1 MQDVFIRG
9 TSAVL
14 PNAPVSNDDM
24 ESVLGQIGDRP
35 ARERR
40 IVLSRNG
47 IRQRYYAMDPATR
60 QPTHT
65 NARLTAESVRGLVGA
80 DFSLPDLDVLACGTS
95 SPDQMAPGHGV
106 MVHGELPEAASCEA
120 VSLAGICC
128 SGVAA
133 LRYAALTVAAGQAR
147 TAVATGS
154 ETASTFMR
162 SEQFTA
168 QYEAQLTAMERRPE
182 LAFDGVFLRW
192 MLSDGA
198 GALLLGQQPA
208 EHGLSFRL
216 DWIELRSYAHEQAA
230 CMYAGARKRDQGSLQ
245 GWRALPADAWSASGA
260 MTFQQ
265 DVRQL
270 NEHIVALTIERALPE
285 VLARR
290 PLAADAI
297 DWFLPHYSSEYFRPR
312 IQQGL
317 RRIGF
322 EIPEERWF
330 TNLPEVGNVGSAS
343 IYLMLDALQRESSL
357 APGQRVLCFVP
368 ESGRFSAAYMLLT
381 VVEAA

>member
-1 MQDVFIRG
+1 M
-9 TSAVL
+9 L

-47 IRQRYYAMDPATR
+47 IRQRYYAVDPATR

-65 NARLTAESVRGLVGA
+65 NARLTAEAVKGLVGA

-133 LRYAALTVAAGQAR
+133 LRYAALTVSAGQAS

-168 QYEAQLTAMERRPE
+168 QYEAQLSAMERRPE

-198 GALLLGQQPA
+198 GALLLGRQPA

-230 CMYAGARKRDQGSLQ
+230 CMYAGARKQAEGGLQ
-245 GWRALPADAWSASGA
+245 GWRELPADAWSASGA

-322 EIPEERWF
+322 EIPEDRWF

-343 IYLMLDALQRESSL
+343 IYLMLDALQRETSL

-381 VVEAA
+381 VVEGA